1 MNKPPFR
8 WGILG
13 SAQIARKNWKAIL
26 NSQNGLVTVV
36 ASRTAEGSGRF
47 VAECQAEAPFAT
59 PPRAVGRHE
68 DLLTAED
75 VDGVYIPLPTGIR
88 KEWVLRAAQA
98 GKHVV
103 CEKPC
108 AVSVSDLVEML
119 EACRR
124 HQVQFMDGVMFMHSR
139 RLELMRTVLN
149 DGQTI
154 GDIRRIDCGFSFN
167 SPEESF
173 NSNIRAH
180 SQLEPHGCL
189 GDLGWY
195 CIRFVLWAMD
205 WKLPR
210 RASGR
215 VLSQSRGQ
223 AGQAPVPTEFSG
235 ELLFEGGVS
244 ASFYCSFITQL
255 QQWAN
260 IGGTRGALQVTDF
273 VLPFFGC
280 EAAFD
285 TWQQAQYVHGCDFNL
300 EPHTRRWAAAE
311 YSNSHPSAQE
321 SNLFRHFAEQAQS
334 GSLNSAW
341 PEMALKTQQ
350 VMQACRESASAGGG
364 VVELG
369 AGR

>member
-1 MNKPPFR
+1 
-8 WGILG
+8 
-13 SAQIARKNWKAIL
+13 
-26 NSQNGLVTVV
+26 
-36 ASRTAEGSGRF
+36 
-47 VAECQAEAPFAT
+47 
-59 PPRAVGRHE
+59 
-68 DLLTAED
+68 
-75 VDGVYIPLPTGIR
+75 
-88 KEWVLRAAQA
+88 
-98 GKHVV
+98 
-103 CEKPC
+103 
-108 AVSVSDLVEML
+108 
-119 EACRR
+119 
-124 HQVQFMDGVMFMHSR
+124 
-139 RLELMRTVLN
+139 
-149 DGQTI
+149 
-154 GDIRRIDCGFSFN
+154 
-167 SPEESF
+167 
-173 NSNIRAH
+173 
-180 SQLEPHGCL
+180 
-189 GDLGWY
+189 
-195 CIRFVLWAMD
+195 MD

-369 AGR
+369 AGG